1 MTERRPPLLLDSIAH
16 INDTAR
22 DRVVVSGSHGGVS
35 AAQFVLDAPHAP
47 RLVMFNDAGVG
58 KDQAGIA
65 ALAMLQAAGI
75 ACACYRHDS
84 ACIGQAQ
91 DALTHG
97 VIGHVNP
104 AAQALGVRVGDKV
117 AQWASHGLGHAA

>member
-1 MTERRPPLLLDSIAH
+1 MTQRPCLLLDSIAH
-16 INDTAR
+16 IDHTAR

-65 ALAMLQAAGI
+65 ALTMLQAAGI

-91 DALTHG
+91 DALDHG
-97 VIGHVNP
+97 VIGHINP
-104 AAQALGVRVGDKV
+104 KAQALGLRVGDTV
-117 AQWASHGLGHAA
+117 ARWAGDGPGREV